1 MNISLSLFQESG
13 IADPSNKQ
21 YVDNQLA
28 YDYLQTLHALIKD
41 YPAATMA
48 AQTFLTPYIVTQL
61 PDRGVLKLLNSN
73 QEQPY
78 LVWDNSCRQELL
90 DTMDETR
97 DYLVKN
103 DYKLEVEKFG
113 LPTEFRYSAHQNEL
127 IIGEIFVRVYN
138 LQPTTALKD
147 PKKFCLDL
155 LDYLGSSSQYI
166 NTYMAMQLQQDQVK
180 LLIE

>member
-1 MNISLSLFQESG
+1 MAF
-13 IADPSNKQ
+13 
-21 YVDNQLA
+21 
-28 YDYLQTLHALIKD
+28 DYLQTLCALIKD
-41 YPAATMA
+41 NPPALMA
-48 AQTFLTPYIVTQL
+48 AQTFLTPYVASQL

-78 LVWDNSCRQELL
+78 LVWDNSCRQELT
-90 DTMDETR
+90 DKMEETR

-103 DYKLEVEKFG
+103 DYKLDVDNFG

-127 IIGEIFVRVYN
+127 VIGEIFVRVYN
-138 LQPTTALKD
+138 LQPTTILKD

-166 NTYMAMQLQQDQVK
+166 NTLMSMQMQQDQVK
-180 LLIE
+180 LLVG